1 MFSRFVERDQWH
13 ETGCITF
20 NLPDTFF
27 GYGDGIPFL
36 QENVHVNKKRS
47 FSFSK
52 HYQTKDK
59 HHQKQTLFYF
69 GISLDRKLKSTV

>member
-36 QENVHVNKKRS
+36 QENVHVNKKRL

-52 HYQTKDK
+52 H
-59 HHQKQTLFYF
+59 
-69 GISLDRKLKSTV
+69 